1 MTMSIEGVKWF
12 FERVA
17 EYSFSAF
24 ASWSSFTAAIGKIAG
39 TFTDVESGLAWPY
52 LFASLML
59 VGGVYVFRSK
69 SGAIPSRSFKAF
81 LFPRRVYRHPS
92 AILDYK
98 FYAINIFLKFLFFV
112 PILVGMGMVG
122 YKVMT
127 IVLIGYWSWEPPRSL
142 SAASAFGIAFGF
154 YILYDFINYWTHV
167 LFHKVPALWAFH
179 RVHHS
184 AQVLTPITAFRAHP
198 IELLFPAI
206 LQAPVIGLAGVFYQ
220 NLSTHDMQITT
231 IFGIG
236 IFNFVFGLFGHHLQ
250 HSHVWLS
257 FGPVLSWVY
266 ISPAQH
272 QIHHSSDPRHRDKN
286 FGVKFA
292 VWDALFRTLYVPKAP
307 ETILVGLPD
316 ADPQEFSTIC
326 QLYFLP
332 FKKSVKECVD
342 LARKLLP
349 AGLSQERCR

>member
-1 MTMSIEGVKWF
+1 MITEGAIWVVQKA
-12 FERVA
+12 A
-17 EYSFSAF
+17 EYSLASFSSWENLT
-24 ASWSSFTAAIGKIAG
+24 ASIGRVARI
-39 TFTDVESGLAWPY
+39 FTDLESGLAWPY
-52 LFASLML
+52 LLASLMIA
-59 VGGVYVFRSK
+59 GGVYVFRGK
-69 SGAIPSRSFKAF
+69 SGAIPARSFKAF

-98 FYAINIFLKFLFFV
+98 FYAINIFLKFLLFV
-112 PILVGMGMVG
+112 PIMVGMGMVG

-127 IVLIGYWSWEPPRSL
+127 IVLIGYLSWEPPRSL
-142 SAASAFGIAFGF
+142 SAASAFGTAFGF
-154 YILYDFINYWTHV
+154 YILYDFINYWAHV

-198 IELLFPAI
+198 MELLFPAV
-206 LQAPVIGLAGVFYQ
+206 LHAPVIGLAGVFYQ
-220 NLSTHDMQITT
+220 NLSTQDMQITT

-236 IFNFVFGLFGHHLQ
+236 IFAFVFGLLGHHLQ

-257 FGPVLSWVY
+257 FGPVLSRVY

-292 VWDALFRTLYVPKAP
+292 VWDALFCTLYVPKAP
-307 ETILVGLPD
+307 ETIQVGLPD
-316 ADPQEFSTIC
+316 ADPQEFSTVC
-326 QLYFLP
+326 KLYFLP
-332 FKKSVKECVD
+332 FKKSVKECIG